1 MSKKKASHILLMF
14 CGILLTIAVIAD
26 AQYSYAALRIVVR
39 DSTKIDSITMNLN
52 QDTTLKVQG
61 LRSDNGHWD
70 PVSATWEVSPGLSMV
85 LSAPPPSSANAWIVS
100 PTARGTGWIRVTFGN
115 ASATRPD
122 TVFATFAPGGGPCQ
136 TWSQMLAPLDK
147 IVAGDTSLL
156 WVIGIDCVDPPVP
169 EVWCDSVT
177 IADALGSGPGQPQ
190 PFAIVNGNNVPLG
203 RKFAACFHNGR
214 DTIRIVMFN
223 APSSP
228 DSLHQITV
236 YWKGLS
242 AQSAPFYVYPSTIR
256 RLEIQRRID
265 SSSVDSVFLSYPTGY
280 ISLASMGYDAFGN
293 KRGIEKANWNT
304 TGTLHSIIQSKNMS
318 MIYYDASMV
327 TGEEEGYIF
336 CSPVSD
342 STIRDSV
349 KIRIVGPSGV
359 LLWNRTPQAYYLRFI
374 TQNFGAYIFPLPA
387 DVAHSRLFLS
397 LYSLSGKVV
406 FTTEIF
412 DAEKPV
418 GMKSFVE
425 PGIYIASVRTAER
438 QLVKGRCV
446 FVK

>member
-1 MSKKKASHILLMF
+1 
-14 CGILLTIAVIAD
+14 
-26 AQYSYAALRIVVR
+26 
-39 DSTKIDSITMNLN
+39 
-52 QDTTLKVQG
+52 
-61 LRSDNGHWD
+61 
-70 PVSATWEVSPGLSMV
+70 
-85 LSAPPPSSANAWIVS
+85 
-100 PTARGTGWIRVTFGN
+100 
-115 ASATRPD
+115 
-122 TVFATFAPGGGPCQ
+122 
-136 TWSQMLAPLDK
+136 MLAPLDK

-293 KRGIEKANWNT
+293 KRGLEKANWFT
-304 TGTLHSIIQSKNMS
+304 TGTLHAITKPDSISRVF
-318 MIYYDASMV
+318 YEASTV
-327 TGEEEGYIF
+327 TADEEGYIY
-336 CSPVSD
+336 CSPATD

-349 KIRIVGPSGV
+349 KIRIAGPAGV
-359 LLWNRTPQAYYLRFI
+359 VVKNRASQVHYLRVI
-374 TQNFGAYIFPLPA
+374 TLGGCALTFPLPPY
-387 DVAHSRLFLS
+387 VAN
-397 LYSLSGKVV
+397 
-406 FTTEIF
+406 
-412 DAEKPV
+412 
-418 GMKSFVE
+418 
-425 PGIYIASVRTAER
+425 
-438 QLVKGRCV
+438 
-446 FVK
+446 